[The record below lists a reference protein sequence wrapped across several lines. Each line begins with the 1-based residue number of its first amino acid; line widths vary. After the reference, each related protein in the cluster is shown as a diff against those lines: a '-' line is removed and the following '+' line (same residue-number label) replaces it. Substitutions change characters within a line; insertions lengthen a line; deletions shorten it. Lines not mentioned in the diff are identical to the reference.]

1 MNKQAR
7 YYLAGILIVVI
18 VCLLII
24 IFYNPSTKDVFAKET
39 TRSDLFSTIQAR
51 GKLVIAVEPNYPPSS
66 EIVPNANRTPGTRCS
81 PSEYTLNEV
90 KGFNVEITAE
100 IARRL
105 GVEPCYIMPPRS
117 QTRSGNW
124 ADNWDLYPIH
134 YITEERL
141 KDYYFT
147 QPTFT
152 TPAAFFVHEN
162 NTEFIH
168 MSDLSGRRIGVCS
181 GCVHEQYLNGTL
193 ALPGGTTNFAVKNA
207 TTVAYINEVL
217 AIDDLSTG
225 GQGKIDAILTSQMT
239 GRDAIRRG
247 LPLRQLD
254 DPAFFGYVAPAI
266 DKKGSMDPETF
277 VNKVSE
283 VVQQMHK
290 DGTLLNLSMKYF
302 SADYT
307 SEAARFNISALHQ
320 FA

>member
-1 MNKQAR
+1 MNEKAQ
-7 YYLAGILIVVI
+7 YYLAVILIVLL
-18 VCLLII
+18 VCTLIL
-24 IFYNPSTKDVFAKET
+24 IFYNPSTKVDFTKET
-39 TRSDLFSTIQAR
+39 TRADLLSAIQAR
-51 GKLVIAVEPNYPPSS
+51 GKLVTAVEPNYPPSS

-105 GVEPCYIMPPRS
+105 GVEPCYVMPPRS

-152 TPAAFFVHEN
+152 TPAAFFVYKN
-162 NTEFIH
+162 NTEFTH

-181 GCVHEQYLNGTL
+181 GCVHELYLKGTL
-193 ALPGGTTNFAVKNA
+193 SFPGGTTNFAVKNA
-207 TTVAYINEVL
+207 TPVAYINEVL
-217 AIDDLSTG
+217 AIDDLSMG

-254 DPAFFGYVAPAI
+254 DPAFFGYVAPAV

-307 SEAARFNISALHQ
+307 SEAERFNISALHQ

>member
-1 MNKQAR
+1 MNTQAR
-7 YYLAGILIVVI
+7 YYLAGILIALL
-18 VCLLII
+18 VCILLIL
-24 IFYNPSTKDVFAKET
+24 FYNPSTNVFFTKET
-39 TRSDLFSTIQAR
+39 TRADLLSTIQAR
-51 GKLVIAVEPNYPPSS
+51 GKLVTAIEPNYPPSS

-105 GVEPCYIMPPRS
+105 GVEPCYVMPPRS

-152 TPAAFFVHEN
+152 TPAAFFVHKN
-162 NTEFIH
+162 NTEFTQ
-168 MSDLSGRRIGVCS
+168 MSDLSGHRIGVCS
-181 GCVHEQYLNGTL
+181 GCVHELYLKGTL
-193 ALPGGTTNFAVKNA
+193 SFPGGTTNFAVKNA
-207 TTVAYINEVL
+207 TPVAYINEVL
-217 AIDDLSTG
+217 AIDDLSMG

-247 LPLRQLD
+247 LPLMQLD
-254 DPAFFGYVAPAI
+254 DPAFFGYVAPAV
-266 DKKGSMDPETF
+266 DKKGSMNPETF

-307 SEAARFNISALHQ
+307 SEAERFNISALHQ
-320 FA
+320 FV

>member
-1 MNKQAR
+1 MNEQAR
-7 YYLAGILIVVI
+7 YYLAGILIV
-18 VCLLII
+18 LLICI
-24 IFYNPSTKDVFAKET
+24 LILIFYNPSTKVVFTKEIP
-39 TRSDLFSTIQAR
+39 RSDLLSTIQAR
-51 GKLVIAVEPNYPPSS
+51 GKLVTAVEPNYPPSS

-162 NTEFIH
+162 NTEFTH

-181 GCVHEQYLNGTL
+181 GCVHELYLKGNL
-193 ALPGGTTNFAVKNA
+193 SLPGGATNFAVKNA

-217 AIDDLSTG
+217 AIDDLSMG
-225 GQGKIDAILTSQMT
+225 GEGKIDAILTSQMT

-277 VNKVSE
+277 VNKVTE
-283 VVQQMHK
+283 VVQQMHE

-307 SEAARFNISALHQ
+307 SEAERFNISALHQ
-320 FA
+320 FT

>member
-1 MNKQAR
+1 MNEQAR
-7 YYLAGILIVVI
+7 YYLAGILIV
-18 VCLLII
+18 LLICI
-24 IFYNPSTKDVFAKET
+24 SILIFYNPSTKVVFTKET
-39 TRSDLFSTIQAR
+39 TRSDLLSTIQAR
-51 GKLVIAVEPNYPPSS
+51 GKLVTAVEPNYPPSS

-105 GVEPCYIMPPRS
+105 GVEPCYVMPPRS

-162 NTEFIH
+162 NTEFTHI
-168 MSDLSGRRIGVCS
+168 SDLSGRRIGVCS
-181 GCVHEQYLNGTL
+181 GCVHELYLKGTL
-193 ALPGGTTNFAVKNA
+193 ALPGGATNFAVKNA

-217 AIDDLSTG
+217 AIDDLSMG
-225 GQGKIDAILTSQMT
+225 GEGKIDAILTSQMT

-277 VNKVSE
+277 VNKVTE

-307 SEAARFNISALHQ
+307 SEAERFNISALHQ
-320 FA
+320 FT